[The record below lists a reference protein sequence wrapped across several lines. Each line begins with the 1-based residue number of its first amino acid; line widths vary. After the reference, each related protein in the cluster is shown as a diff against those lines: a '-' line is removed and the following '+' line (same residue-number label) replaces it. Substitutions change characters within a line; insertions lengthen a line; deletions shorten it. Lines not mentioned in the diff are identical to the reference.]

1 MSRAVSSLLVV
12 SLLTFPASAEDKK
25 DGDSET
31 VVKAP
36 TRAEMLASK
45 LTFSHE
51 ITRVTKHRLESG
63 LPDYAA
69 AINEHFGKGVKPE
82 ENGAI
87 LLYECLGPNPER
99 SDLDDEFFELMG
111 MKRPPANR
119 KYFKPFAFDL
129 PAEKA
134 REVIDGEFNIAMT
147 RPWTDKEC
155 PEVAKWLKKN
165 GKHVVKAVAGAKKPK
180 YFSPLIVP
188 DGEDG
193 QPIGLVGCL
202 LPGIQESRSLA
213 RFLICR
219 ALNDIA
225 KGNAEAAWT
234 DLMDCHRIGNMIA
247 KGPTLIEALVGMA
260 INSIAASGDAIF
272 LDQIEMTPAEIS
284 RRRKELASLPIMP
297 PLVEQ
302 LDWCERLMYLDCVLL
317 LGTGHTKTLDLAG
330 ARLPT
335 VNEGAL
341 KAIMTRVAIISVD
354 WNTCMRIGNEM
365 YDKLIVGLKKDTHVE
380 RAAALAEL
388 DEVLNQKKQNTS
400 FAGFLKVVA
409 ETGSSRTAASE
420 MVANMLVALLMPA
433 MQAVN
438 SAHTRTV
445 QTRANINVAYALAE
459 WKTKNGSYPKSLDQL
474 VSAGLLKSAPIDHF
488 DGKPL
493 KYVRGDEGF
502 LIYSIGQNGEDE
514 GGRWYDDEPQGDDPR
529 IRIPIPEEE
538 LLREDR

>member
-1 MSRAVSSLLVV
+1 
-12 SLLTFPASAEDKK
+12 
-25 DGDSET
+25 
-31 VVKAP
+31 
-36 TRAEMLASK
+36 
-45 LTFSHE
+45 
-51 ITRVTKHRLESG
+51 
-63 LPDYAA
+63 
-69 AINEHFGKGVKPE
+69 
-82 ENGAI
+82 
-87 LLYECLGPNPER
+87 
-99 SDLDDEFFELMG
+99 
-111 MKRPPANR
+111 
-119 KYFKPFAFDL
+119 
-129 PAEKA
+129 
-134 REVIDGEFNIAMT
+134 
-147 RPWTDKEC
+147 
-155 PEVAKWLKKN
+155 
-165 GKHVVKAVAGAKKPK
+165 
-180 YFSPLIVP
+180 
-188 DGEDG
+188 
-193 QPIGLVGCL
+193 
-202 LPGIQESRSLA
+202 
-213 RFLICR
+213 
-219 ALNDIA
+219 
-225 KGNAEAAWT
+225 
-234 DLMDCHRIGNMIA
+234 
-247 KGPTLIEALVGMA
+247 
-260 INSIAASGDAIF
+260 
-272 LDQIEMTPAEIS
+272 MTPAEIS

-341 KAIMTRVAIISVD
+341 KAIMTRVAVISVD

-365 YDKLIVGLKKDTHVE
+365 YDKLIVGLKKGTHIE

-409 ETGSSRTAASE
+409 ETGSSRTAVSE

-433 MQAVN
+433 MRAVN

-538 LLREDR
+538 LLREDP